1 MSKSLVLAE
10 KPSVAKEIARVL
22 GCGQKHKSYFEGPK
36 HVVTW
41 ALGHLV
47 GLAEPEDYDTKY
59 QKWNLED
66 LPIIPG
72 RMKLK
77 VLKETSHQYRAIAD
91 LAKRKD
97 LSELII
103 ATDSAREGELVARWI
118 MEMIRWNKPY
128 HRLWISSQTDKAIR
142 EGFANLKPG
151 KQYDRLY
158 ESAVCR
164 AEADWLIGLNVT
176 RALTSRYEAQLSA
189 GRVQTPTLAM
199 IMDREQEIRNFRS
212 AEYWTVQADFGAFR
226 GTWRQRSG
234 ESRIFDRGRV
244 DALVQQVS
252 GKRGTVSSVKKTER
266 TEPQP
271 LAYDLTELQ
280 RDANRRFDFS
290 AKHTLSVLQRLYE
303 QHKLVTY
310 PRTDSRHLT
319 SDMVS
324 TLQERVQSVAVG
336 PYAPLAKP
344 LLRGTL
350 PLSRRIVD
358 DAKVT
363 DHHAIIPTDEYVN
376 LSALSADERKLY
388 DLIVRRF
395 LALFY
400 PAARYEVTSMILDV
414 EGEPFHV
421 SGRIVKE
428 LGWRGV
434 YGSGTAADSGSEDGD
449 DDYVD
454 EDDRKASQQ
463 ELPELAAG
471 DRIEAVRCRI
481 GSHRTQPPKRHTEA
495 TLLTQ
500 MEKHHLGTPA
510 TRAEIIEKLVSSDT
524 IERESGA
531 LHPTGKGTQLIE
543 LVAKEL
549 RSPELTAKWE
559 QELED
564 IARGRGKTET
574 FIGGIREMTKQL
586 VQGVRSN
593 EAEYKPHNLTNSRC
607 PECGERL
614 MERKSK
620 RGKMLVCANR
630 ECEYRRSAEK
640 QLTNRR
646 CPQCHKKMEMKTGK
660 AGKYVQCLPCNV
672 VEVLGESTGRVA
684 KHQQQKLVKQYS
696 KQENLGSSLGD
707 ALKAALSRQ
716 DGEN

>member
-22 GCGQKHKSYFEGPK
+22 GCGQKHKSYYEGPG

-47 GLAEPEDYDTKY
+47 GLAEPEDYDTRY

-77 VLKETSHQYRAIAD
+77 VLKETSHQFRAIAD

-97 LSELII
+97 LAELII

-118 MEMIRWNKPY
+118 MEMVRWNKPFQ
-128 HRLWISSQTDKAIR
+128 RLWISSQTDKAIR

-151 KQYDRLY
+151 KQYDRLFQ
-158 ESAVCR
+158 SAVCR
-164 AEADWLIGLNVT
+164 AEADWLIGLNIT
-176 RALTSRYEAQLSA
+176 RALTSKYDAQLSA
-189 GRVQTPTLAM
+189 GRVQTPTLGM
-199 IMDREQEIRNFRS
+199 IMDREKEIRNFRS
-212 AEYWTVQADFGAFR
+212 VEYWTVQADFGAFR

-234 ESRIFDRGRV
+234 ESRLFERERV
-244 DALVQQVS
+244 DELVQRVS
-252 GKRGTVSSVKKTER
+252 GKSGKVVSVKKTEK

-280 RDANRRFDFS
+280 RDANRRFGFS
-290 AKHTLSVLQRLYE
+290 AKHTLSTLQRLYE

-310 PRTDSRHLT
+310 PRTDSRYLT
-319 SDMVS
+319 SDMTG
-324 TLQERVQSVAVG
+324 TLKERLQSVAVG

-344 LLRGTL
+344 LMKGQL
-350 PLSRRIVD
+350 PVSKRIVD
-358 DAKVT
+358 DSKVS

-376 LSALSADERKLY
+376 LSALSTDERKLY

-400 PAARYEVTSMILDV
+400 PAARYETTAMVV
-414 EGEPFHV
+414 EVDGEPFHV
-421 SGRIVKE
+421 AGRVVKDA
-428 LGWRGV
+428 GWRSV
-434 YGSGTAADSGSEDGD
+434 YGPGTAADSSDGDEEDGG
-449 DDYVD
+449 
-454 EDDRKASQQ
+454 EGADRADLQ
-463 ELPELAAG
+463 ELPALSAG
-471 DRIEAVRCRI
+471 DSAGTVRCRV
-481 GSHRTQPPKRHTEA
+481 GTHRTQPPKRHTEA

-524 IERESGA
+524 IEREGGC

-543 LVAKEL
+543 LVAEEL

-564 IARGRGKTET
+564 IARGRGRTET
-574 FIGGIREMTKQL
+574 FLSGIRDMTKQL
-586 VQGVRSN
+586 VTGVRTSQT
-593 EAEYKPHNLTNSRC
+593 EYKPHNLTNSRC

-640 QLTNRR
+640 QLVNRR
-646 CPQCHKKMEMKTGK
+646 CPQCHKKMELKTGK

-672 VEVLGESTGRVA
+672 VEVLGESTGKVA

-696 KQENLGSSLGD
+696 KQEDLGSSLGD
-707 ALKAALSRQ
+707 ALKAALAKK
-716 DGEN
+716 DD

>member
-22 GCGQKHKSYFEGPK
+22 GCGQKHKSYFEGPS

-47 GLAEPEDYDTKY
+47 GLAEPEDYDTRY

-77 VLKETSHQYRAIAD
+77 VLKETSHQFRAIAD

-97 LSELII
+97 LTELII

-118 MEMIRWNKPY
+118 MEMIRWNKPFQ
-128 HRLWISSQTDKAIR
+128 RLWISSQTDKAIR

-151 KQYDRLY
+151 KQYDRLFQ
-158 ESAVCR
+158 SAVCR
-164 AEADWLIGLNVT
+164 AEADWLIGLNIT
-176 RALTSRYEAQLSA
+176 RALTSKYDAQLSA
-189 GRVQTPTLAM
+189 GRVQTPTLGM
-199 IMDREQEIRNFRS
+199 IMDREKEIRNFRS
-212 AEYWTVQADFGAFR
+212 VEYWTVQADFGAFR
-226 GTWRQRSG
+226 GIWRQRSG
-234 ESRIFDRGRV
+234 ESRLFERERV
-244 DALVQQVS
+244 DELVQRVS
-252 GKRGTVSSVKKTER
+252 GKSGKVVSVKKSEK

-280 RDANRRFDFS
+280 RDANRRFGFS
-290 AKHTLSVLQRLYE
+290 AKHTLSTLQRLYE

-310 PRTDSRHLT
+310 PRTDSRYLT
-319 SDMVS
+319 SDMTG
-324 TLQERVQSVAVG
+324 TLKERLQSVAVG

-344 LLRGTL
+344 LMKGPL
-350 PLSRRIVD
+350 PVSKRIVD
-358 DAKVT
+358 DSKVS

-376 LSALSADERKLY
+376 LSALSTDERKLY

-400 PAARYEVTSMILDV
+400 PAARYETTLMVV
-414 EGEPFHV
+414 EVDGEPFHV
-421 SGRIVKE
+421 AGRVVKDA
-428 LGWRGV
+428 GWRSV
-434 YGSGTAADSGSEDGD
+434 YGPGTAADSGDGDEEDGGQGA
-449 DDYVD
+449 
-454 EDDRKASQQ
+454 DRADLQ
-463 ELPELAAG
+463 ELPALSAG
-471 DRIEAVRCRI
+471 DSAGAVRCRV
-481 GSHRTQPPKRHTEA
+481 GTHRTQPPKRHTEA

-524 IERESGA
+524 IEREGGS

-543 LVAKEL
+543 LVAEEL

-564 IARGRGKTET
+564 IARGRGRTET
-574 FIGGIREMTKQL
+574 FLSGIRDMTKQL
-586 VQGVRSN
+586 VTGVRTSQT
-593 EAEYKPHNLTNSRC
+593 EYKPHNLTNSRC

-640 QLTNRR
+640 QLVNRR
-646 CPQCHKKMEMKTGK
+646 CPQCHKKMELKTGK

-672 VEVLGESTGRVA
+672 VEVLGESTGKVA

-696 KQENLGSSLGD
+696 KQEDLGSSLGD
-707 ALKAALSRQ
+707 ALKAALAKK
-716 DGEN
+716 DD